1 MVQMSRRDF
10 VKVTGTGLALATLP
24 GFIRSGF
31 AGVGAGAGDNPYNFY
46 FQRFGIDEDMIRK
59 VMAEALHYGGDY
71 CDLFFQNELSNSIR
85 LQDNIVNSAST
96 NVTLGV
102 GIRVLNGNQTGYS
115 FTEDIS
121 LASMKAAARTAAGIA
136 SGSAKAAPQTFNAT
150 KLMNYYETEIS
161 YEDVGVKDKVDM
173 LQAINDDVFKQ
184 DARVVKANVNFSDSE
199 NYILVVNSEGGIASD
214 YQPMLR
220 ISVGCTAEE
229 DGKREN
235 NYFDY
240 SVRDDINFLTEEK
253 LKRLPREAVART
265 VKLFEAQTPPA
276 GEMPVVL
283 AAGSSGILLHEA
295 IGHGMEADF
304 NRQGI
309 SVFSDMINKKVAEDF
324 VTIVDNGTNP
334 HVRGSIN
341 VDDEGHPSEETQ
353 LVENG
358 VLRSY
363 IHDRISAKHYGV
375 DPTGSG
381 RRESFKHYPLPRMR
395 NTYMKNGPHTFDEI
409 IANVKYGIV
418 AEQFTNGQVNIGPG
432 DFTFYVKSGSLI
444 EDGKITGL
452 IKDVNIIGNG
462 PEVLSRVTMVA
473 NDMKMA
479 EGGWTCGKNGQSV
492 PVSMGLPSV
501 LVSSITVGGRG

>member
-10 VKVTGTGLALATLP
+10 VKITGTGLALATLP
-24 GFIRSGF
+24 GFIRSGI
-31 AGVGAGAGDNPYNFY
+31 AGVKPGDNPYNFY
-46 FQRFGIDEDMIRK
+46 FQRFGIDEDTIRK
-59 VMAEALHYGGDY
+59 VMTEALHYGGDY
-71 CDLFFQNELSNSIR
+71 CDLFFQNQLSNSIR

-102 GIRVLNGNQTGYS
+102 GIRVLKGDQTGYS

-136 SGSAKAAPQTFNAT
+136 SGSPKKAPLTFNAT
-150 KLMNYYETEIS
+150 KLMNYYDTNVS
-161 YEDVGVKDKVDM
+161 WEDVGVKDKVGM
-173 LQAINDDVFKQ
+173 LQAINDDVFKE
-184 DARVVKANVNFSDSE
+184 DPRVVKASVNFSDSE
-199 NYILVVNSEGGIASD
+199 NYILVVNSEGGIATD

-220 ISVGCTAEE
+220 ISVGCTAEQ
-229 DGKREN
+229 DGRREN

-240 SVRDDINFLTEEK
+240 SARDDIRFLTPER

-265 VKLFEAQTPPA
+265 MRLFEALTPPA
-276 GEMPVVL
+276 GEFPVVL
-283 AAGSSGILLHEA
+283 AAGSAGILLHEA

-309 SVFSDMINKKVAEDF
+309 SVYSEKMNEKIAEPF
-324 VTIVDNGTNP
+324 VTIVDDGTNTN
-334 HVRGSIN
+334 VRGSIN
-341 VDDEGHPSEETQ
+341 VDDEGVASEETV

-358 VLRSY
+358 VLRTFM
-363 IHDRISAKHYGV
+363 HDRISAKHYGV
-375 DPTGSG
+375 KPTGSG
-381 RRESFKHYPLPRMR
+381 RRESFKHYPMPRMR
-395 NTYMKNGPHTFDEI
+395 NTYMRSGPHEYEEM
-409 IANVKYGIV
+409 IATVKYGIL
-418 AEQFTNGQVNIGPG
+418 ADQFTNGQVNIGPG

-444 EDGKITGL
+444 ENGKITTP

-462 PEVLSRVTMVA
+462 PEVLKRVTMVS

-479 EGGWTCGKNGQSV
+479 EGGWTCGKNGQGV
-492 PVSMGLPSV
+492 PVSMGMPSL

>member
-1 MVQMSRRDF
+1 MIQMSRRDF

-31 AGVGAGAGDNPYNFY
+31 AGVGTGDNPYNFY

>member
-1 MVQMSRRDF
+1 MVKMSRRDF

-24 GFIRSGF
+24 GFIRTGF
-31 AGVGAGAGDNPYNFY
+31 AGVGAGDNPYNFY

-59 VMAEALHYGGDY
+59 VMAEALHCGGDY

-121 LASMKAAARTAAGIA
+121 LASMKAAARTAAGIT
-136 SGSAKAAPQTFNAT
+136 SGSPKAAPKSFNST
-150 KLMNYYETEIS
+150 KLMNYYNTEVS
-161 YEDVGVKDKVDM
+161 YEDVGVKDKVGM
-173 LQAINDDVFKQ
+173 LQAINDDVFKE
-184 DARVVKANVNFSDSE
+184 DPRVIKASVYFSDSE
-199 NYILVVNSEGGIASD
+199 KYILVVNSEGSISSD

-229 DGKREN
+229 DGRREN

-240 SVRDDINFLTEEK
+240 SARDDINFLTEAK
-253 LKRLPREAVART
+253 LKRLPKEAVART
-265 VKLFEAQTPPA
+265 VKLFEAETPPA
-276 GEMPVVL
+276 GEFPVVL
-283 AAGSSGILLHEA
+283 SAGSAGILLHEA

-309 SVFSDMINKKVAEDF
+309 SVYSEKMNKKIAEPF

-334 HVRGSIN
+334 HIRGSIN
-341 VDDEGHPSEETQ
+341 VDDEGVPSEETV
-353 LVENG
+353 LVEDG
-358 VLRSY
+358 VLRTY

-375 DPTGSG
+375 KPTGGG
-381 RRESFKHYPLPRMR
+381 RRESFKHYPMPRMR
-395 NTYMKNGPHTFDEI
+395 NTYMRSGPHEFDEM
-409 IANVKYGIV
+409 IASVDYGIL
-418 AEQFTNGQVNIGPG
+418 ADQFTNGQVHIGAG

-444 EDGKITGL
+444 ENGKITAP

-479 EGGWTCGKNGQSV
+479 EGGWTCGKNGQGV
-492 PVSMGLPSV
+492 PVSQGMPSV

>member
-31 AGVGAGAGDNPYNFY
+31 AGVGAGNGPYGFY

-85 LQDNIVNSAST
+85 LQDNIVSSAST

-115 FTEDIS
+115 FTEDIT

-136 SGSAKAAPQTFNAT
+136 SGSAKAAPEVFNST
-150 KLMNYYETEIS
+150 KLMNYYNTNVS
-161 YEDVGVKDKVDM
+161 YEDVGVKDKVGM
-173 LQAINDDVFKQ
+173 LQSINDDVFKQ
-184 DARVVKANVNFSDSE
+184 DPRVIKASVYFSDSE
-199 NYILVVNSEGGIASD
+199 KYILVANSEGSLSSD

-229 DGKREN
+229 NGKKEN
-235 NYFDY
+235 NYFDF
-240 SVRDDINFLTEEK
+240 SARDDINFLTEEK

-276 GEMPVVL
+276 GEFPVVL
-283 AAGSSGILLHEA
+283 SAGSAGILLHEA

-309 SVFSDMINKKVAEDF
+309 SVYSEKMNKKIAEDF

-334 HVRGSIN
+334 HIRGSIN
-341 VDDEGHPSEETQ
+341 VDDEGVPSEETV

-358 VLRSY
+358 VLKTY

-375 DPTGSG
+375 KPTGSG
-381 RRESFKHYPLPRMR
+381 RRESFKHYPMPRMR
-395 NTYMKNGPHTFDEI
+395 NTYMRSGPHEFDEM
-409 IANVKYGIV
+409 IASVEYGIL
-418 AEQFTNGQVNIGPG
+418 ADQFTNGQVNIGPG

-444 EDGKITGL
+444 ENGKITAP

-462 PEVLSRVTMVA
+462 PEVLARVTMVA

-479 EGGWTCGKNGQSV
+479 EGGWTCGKNGQGV
-492 PVSMGLPSV
+492 PVSQGMPSV

>member
-31 AGVGAGAGDNPYNFY
+31 AGISPGDNPYNFY
-46 FQRFGIDEDMIRK
+46 FQRFGIDEDMIRQ
-59 VMAEALHYGGDY
+59 VMSEALHYGGDY

-136 SGSAKAAPQTFNAT
+136 SGSPKAAPQTYNAT
-150 KLMNYYETEIS
+150 KLMNYYDTKIS
-161 YEDVGVKDKVDM
+161 YEDVGVKDKVTM
-173 LQAINDDVFKQ
+173 LQSINDDVFKQ
-184 DARVVKANVNFSDSE
+184 DPRVVKASVNFSDSE
-199 NYILVVNSEGGIASD
+199 NYILVVNSEGSIASD

-229 DGKREN
+229 EGRREN
-235 NYFDY
+235 NYFDF
-240 SVRDDINFLTEEK
+240 SARDDFSFLTEEK

-276 GEMPVVL
+276 GEFPVVL
-283 AAGSSGILLHEA
+283 SAGSAGILLHEA

-309 SVFSDMINKKVAEDF
+309 SLYSEKMNKKIAAPF
-324 VTIVDNGTNP
+324 VTIVDNGTND
-334 HVRGSIN
+334 HIRGSIN
-341 VDDEGHPSEETQ
+341 VDDEGIPSQETV
-353 LVENG
+353 LVEDG
-358 VLRSY
+358 VLRTY
-363 IHDRISAKHYGV
+363 IHDRISADHYGV
-375 DPTGSG
+375 KPTGNG
-381 RRESFKHYPLPRMR
+381 RRESFKHYPMPRMR
-395 NTYMKNGPHTFDEI
+395 NTYMRSGPHEYEEMI
-409 IANVKYGIV
+409 SSVKYGIL
-418 AEQFTNGQVNIGPG
+418 ADQFTNGQVNIGPG

-444 EDGKITGL
+444 EDGKITTP

-462 PEVLSRVTMVA
+462 PDVLSKVTMVA

-479 EGGWTCGKNGQSV
+479 EGGWTCGKNGQGV
-492 PVSMGLPSV
+492 PVSQGMPSV

>member
-24 GFIRSGF
+24 GFIRTGF
-31 AGVGAGAGDNPYNFY
+31 AGVGAGDNPYSFY
-46 FQRFGIDEDMIRK
+46 FQRFGIDEEMVRK

-150 KLMNYYETEIS
+150 KLMNYYDTKVS
-161 YEDVGVKDKVDM
+161 FEDVGVKDKVTM
-173 LQAINDDVFKQ
+173 LQSINDAVFKE
-184 DARVVKANVNFSDSE
+184 DPRVIKASVNFSDSE
-199 NYILVVNSEGGIASD
+199 NYILVVNSEGGMASD

-220 ISVGCTAEE
+220 ISVGCTAEQE
-229 DGKREN
+229 GRKEN
-235 NYFDY
+235 NYFDF
-240 SVRDDINFLTEEK
+240 SARDDITFLTEEK

-276 GEMPVVL
+276 GELPVVL
-283 AAGSSGILLHEA
+283 SAGSAGILLHEA

-309 SVFSDMINKKVAEDF
+309 SVYSEKMNKKIAEDF

-341 VDDEGHPSEETQ
+341 VDDEGIPSQETV

-358 VLRSY
+358 VLKTY

-375 DPTGSG
+375 KPTGNG
-381 RRESFKHYPLPRMR
+381 RRESFKHYPMPRMR
-395 NTYMKNGPHTFDEI
+395 NTYMRSGPHEFDEM
-409 IANVKYGIV
+409 IASVKFGIL
-418 AEQFTNGQVNIGPG
+418 ADQFTNGQVNIGPG

-444 EDGKITGL
+444 EDGKITAP

-479 EGGWTCGKNGQSV
+479 EGGWTCGKNGQGV
-492 PVSMGLPSV
+492 PVSQGMPSV

>member
-1 MVQMSRRDF
+1 MLKMSRRDF

-24 GFIRSGF
+24 GFIRTGF
-31 AGVGAGAGDNPYNFY
+31 AGVGAGDNPYNFY

-136 SGSAKAAPQTFNAT
+136 SGSAKAAPQSFNAT
-150 KLMNYYETEIS
+150 KLMNYYDTKVS
-161 YEDVGVKDKVDM
+161 YEDVGVKDKVGM
-173 LQAINDDVFKQ
+173 LQSINDDVFKE
-184 DARVVKANVNFSDSE
+184 DPRVVKASVNFSDSE
-199 NYILVVNSEGGIASD
+199 KYILVVNSEGGIASD

-229 DGKREN
+229 EGRREN

-240 SVRDDINFLTEEK
+240 SARDDINFLTEAK

-276 GEMPVVL
+276 GEFPVVL
-283 AAGSSGILLHEA
+283 SAGSAGILLHEA

-309 SVFSDMINKKVAEDF
+309 SVYSEKMNKKIAAPF

-334 HVRGSIN
+334 NIRGSIN
-341 VDDEGHPSEETQ
+341 VDDEGVPSEETV
-353 LVENG
+353 LVEDG
-358 VLRSY
+358 VLRTY

-375 DPTGSG
+375 KPTGSG
-381 RRESFKHYPLPRMR
+381 RRESFKHYPMPRMR
-395 NTYMKNGPHTFDEI
+395 NTYMRSGPHEFDEM
-409 IANVKYGIV
+409 IASVDYGIL
-418 AEQFTNGQVNIGPG
+418 ADQFTNGQVNIGPG

-444 EDGKITGL
+444 ENGKITAP

-462 PEVLSRVTMVA
+462 PDVLEKVTMVA

-479 EGGWTCGKNGQSV
+479 EGGWTCGKNGQGV
-492 PVSMGLPSV
+492 PVSQGMPSV

>member
-1 MVQMSRRDF
+1 MSRRDF

-31 AGVGAGAGDNPYNFY
+31 AKDNPGDNPYAFY

-71 CDLFFQNELSNSIR
+71 CDLFFQNKLSNSIR

-96 NVTLGV
+96 NVSLGV
-102 GIRVLNGNQTGYS
+102 GIRVLKGDQTGFS

-121 LASMKAAARTAAGIA
+121 LESMKAAARTAAGIA
-136 SGSAKAAPQTFNAT
+136 SGSPKQVPEAFNAT
-150 KLMNYYETEIS
+150 KLRNYYDTEVS
-161 YEDVGVKDKVDM
+161 WEDVGVKEKVEM
-173 LQAINDDVFKQ
+173 LQAINDDVFKE
-184 DARVVKANVNFSDSE
+184 DPRVVKASVNFSDSE
-199 NYILVVNSEGGIASD
+199 NYILIVNSEGGLATD

-229 DGKREN
+229 DGRREN

-240 SVRDDINFLTEEK
+240 SARDDIRFLTPER

-265 VKLFEAQTPPA
+265 VKLFEAISPQA
-276 GEMPVVL
+276 GELPVVL
-283 AAGSSGILLHEA
+283 SAGSSGILLHEA

-309 SVFSDMINKKVAEDF
+309 SVFSEMIDKKVAEPF
-324 VTIVDNGTNP
+324 VNIVDSGLNP
-334 HVRGSIN
+334 NVRGSIN
-341 VDDEGHPSEETQ
+341 VDDEGTPSQETM
-353 LVENG
+353 LVEDG

-363 IHDRISAKHYGV
+363 LHDRISANHYGV

-381 RRESFKHYPLPRMR
+381 RRESFKHYPMPRMR
-395 NTYMKNGPHTFDEI
+395 NTYMTNGPHTFDEMV
-409 IANVKYGIV
+409 ATVDYGIV

-432 DFTFYVKSGSLI
+432 DFTFYVKAGHLI
-444 EDGKITGL
+444 ENGKITAP

-462 PEVLSRVTMVA
+462 PEVLGRITMVA
-473 NDMKMA
+473 NDMEMA
-479 EGGWTCGKNGQSV
+479 EGGWTCGKNGQGV
-492 PVSMGLPSV
+492 PASMGMPSV
-501 LVSSITVGGRG
+501 LVSAITVGGRG

>member
-24 GFIRSGF
+24 GFIRTGF
-31 AGVGAGAGDNPYNFY
+31 AGVGAGDNPYNFY

-59 VMAEALHYGGDY
+59 VMTEALHYGGDY

-136 SGSAKAAPQTFNAT
+136 SGSAKAAPQSFNAT
-150 KLMNYYETEIS
+150 KLMNYYDTKVS
-161 YEDVGVKDKVDM
+161 YEDVGVKDKVGM
-173 LQAINDDVFKQ
+173 LQSINDDVFKE
-184 DARVVKANVNFSDSE
+184 DPRVVKASVNFSDSE
-199 NYILVVNSEGGIASD
+199 KYILVVNSEGGIASD

-229 DGKREN
+229 EGRKEN

-240 SVRDDINFLTEEK
+240 SARDDINFLTEAK

-276 GEMPVVL
+276 GEFPVVL
-283 AAGSSGILLHEA
+283 SAGSAGILLHEA

-309 SVFSDMINKKVAEDF
+309 SVYSEKMNKKIAAPF

-334 HVRGSIN
+334 HIRGSIN
-341 VDDEGHPSEETQ
+341 VDDEGIPSEETV
-353 LVENG
+353 LVEDG
-358 VLRSY
+358 VLRTY

-375 DPTGSG
+375 KPTGSG
-381 RRESFKHYPLPRMR
+381 RRESFKHYPMPRMR
-395 NTYMKNGPHTFDEI
+395 NTYMRSGPHEFDEM
-409 IANVKYGIV
+409 IASVEYGIL
-418 AEQFTNGQVNIGPG
+418 ADQFTNGQVNIGPG

-444 EDGKITGL
+444 ENGKITAP

-462 PEVLSRVTMVA
+462 PDVLEKVTMVA

-479 EGGWTCGKNGQSV
+479 EGGWTCGKNGQGV
-492 PVSMGLPSV
+492 PVSQGMPSV

>member
-31 AGVGAGAGDNPYNFY
+31 AGVGAGDNPYNFY

-150 KLMNYYETEIS
+150 KLMNYYNTEIS

>member
-1 MVQMSRRDF
+1 MIQMSRRDF

-24 GFIRSGF
+24 GFIRTGF
-31 AGVGAGAGDNPYNFY
+31 AGVGAGDNPYNFY

-115 FTEDIS
+115 FTEDITLS
-121 LASMKAAARTAAGIA
+121 SMKAAARTAAGIA
-136 SGSAKAAPQTFNAT
+136 SGSAKAAPQSFNAT
-150 KLMNYYETEIS
+150 KLMNYYDTKVS
-161 YEDVGVKDKVDM
+161 YEDVGVKDKVGM
-173 LQAINDDVFKQ
+173 LQTINDDVFKE
-184 DARVVKANVNFSDSE
+184 DPRVVKASVNFSDSE
-199 NYILVVNSEGGIASD
+199 KYILVVNSEGGIASD

-229 DGKREN
+229 DGRREN

-240 SVRDDINFLTEEK
+240 SARDDINFLTEAK

-276 GEMPVVL
+276 GEFPVVL
-283 AAGSSGILLHEA
+283 SAGSAGILLHEA

-309 SVFSDMINKKVAEDF
+309 SVYSEKMNKKIAAPF

-334 HVRGSIN
+334 NIRGSIN
-341 VDDEGHPSEETQ
+341 VDDEGVPSEETV
-353 LVENG
+353 LVEDG
-358 VLRSY
+358 VLRTY

-375 DPTGSG
+375 KPTGSG
-381 RRESFKHYPLPRMR
+381 RRESFKHYPMPRMR
-395 NTYMKNGPHTFDEI
+395 NTYMRSGPHEFDEM
-409 IANVKYGIV
+409 IASVDYGIL
-418 AEQFTNGQVNIGPG
+418 ADQFTNGQVNIGPG

-444 EDGKITGL
+444 ENGKITAP

-462 PEVLSRVTMVA
+462 PDVLEKVTMVA

-479 EGGWTCGKNGQSV
+479 EGGWTCGKNGQGV
-492 PVSMGLPSV
+492 PVSQGMPSV

>member
-1 MVQMSRRDF
+1 MVNMSRRDF

-31 AGVGAGAGDNPYNFY
+31 ADVTPGDNPYNFY

-96 NVTLGV
+96 NVKLGV

-121 LASMKAAARTAAGIA
+121 LNSMKAAARTAAGIA
-136 SGSAKAAPQTFNAT
+136 SGSPKKAPQTFNAT
-150 KLMNYYETEIS
+150 KLMNYYNTEVS
-161 YEDVGVKDKVDM
+161 FEDVGVKDKVGM
-173 LQAINDDVFKQ
+173 LQSINDDVFKQ
-184 DARVVKANVNFSDSE
+184 DPRVVKASVNFSDSE
-199 NYILVVNSEGGIASD
+199 NYILVVNSEGGLATD

-229 DGKREN
+229 EGRREN

-240 SVRDDINFLTEEK
+240 SARDDIRFLTDER
-253 LKRLPREAVART
+253 LKRLPRKAVERT
-265 VKLFEAQTPPA
+265 VKLFEAQSPPA
-276 GEMPVVL
+276 GEFPVVL
-283 AAGSSGILLHEA
+283 SAGSAGILLHEA

-309 SVFSDMINKKVAEDF
+309 SVFSDMMNEKVCEDF

-334 HVRGSIN
+334 NIRGSIN
-341 VDDEGHPSEETQ
+341 VDDEGIPSQETV
-353 LVENG
+353 LVEDG
-358 VLRSY
+358 VLRTY

-375 DPTGSG
+375 EPTGSG
-381 RRESFKHYPLPRMR
+381 RRESFKHYPMPRMR
-395 NTYMKNGPHTFDEI
+395 NTYMRSGPHEFDEM
-409 IANVKYGIV
+409 IAAVDYGIV
-418 AEQFTNGQVNIGPG
+418 ADQFTNGQVNIGPG

-444 EDGKITGL
+444 ENGKITTP

-462 PEVLSRVTMVA
+462 PDVLKKITMVA

-479 EGGWTCGKNGQSV
+479 EGGWTCGKNGQGV
-492 PVSMGLPSV
+492 PVSQGMPSV

>member
-1 MVQMSRRDF
+1 VVLQC
-10 VKVTGTGLALATLP
+10 
-24 GFIRSGF
+24 RSS
-31 AGVGAGAGDNPYNFY
+31 AGVGAGDNPYNFY

-136 SGSAKAAPQTFNAT
+136 SGSPKAAPKTFNAT
-150 KLMNYYETEIS
+150 KLMNYYNTEVS
-161 YEDVGVKDKVDM
+161 YEDVGVKDKVGM
-173 LQAINDDVFKQ
+173 LQSINDDVFKE
-184 DARVVKANVNFSDSE
+184 DPRVVKASVNFSDSE
-199 NYILVVNSEGGIASD
+199 KYILVVNSEGGIASD

-229 DGKREN
+229 EGRREN

-240 SVRDDINFLTEEK
+240 SARDDINFLTKAK

-276 GEMPVVL
+276 GEFPVVL
-283 AAGSSGILLHEA
+283 SAGSAGILLHEA

-309 SVFSDMINKKVAEDF
+309 SVYSEKMNKKIAAPF

-334 HVRGSIN
+334 NIRGSIN
-341 VDDEGHPSEETQ
+341 VDDEGIPSEETV
-353 LVENG
+353 LVEDG
-358 VLRSY
+358 VLRTY

-375 DPTGSG
+375 KPTGSG
-381 RRESFKHYPLPRMR
+381 RRESFKHYPMPRMR
-395 NTYMKNGPHTFDEI
+395 NTYMRSGPHEFDEM
-409 IANVKYGIV
+409 IASVDYGIL
-418 AEQFTNGQVNIGPG
+418 ADQFTNGQVNIGPG

-444 EDGKITGL
+444 ENGKITAP

-479 EGGWTCGKNGQSV
+479 EGGWTCGKNGQGV
-492 PVSMGLPSV
+492 PVSQGMPSV

>member
-24 GFIRSGF
+24 GFVRSGF
-31 AGVGAGAGDNPYNFY
+31 AGVAGGDNPYNFY
-46 FQRFGIDEDMIRK
+46 FQRFGIDEDMVRK
-59 VMAEALHYGGDY
+59 VMSEALHYGGDY

-96 NVTLGV
+96 NVSLGV

-115 FTEDIS
+115 FTEDLS
-121 LASMKAAARTAAGIA
+121 LSSMLAAARTAAGIA
-136 SGSAKAAPQTFNAT
+136 SGSPKKAPQSFNST
-150 KLMNYYETEIS
+150 KLMNYYNTQVS

-173 LQAINDDVFKQ
+173 LQSINDDVFKQ
-184 DARVVKANVNFSDSE
+184 DPRVVKASVNFSDSE
-199 NYILVVNSEGGIASD
+199 NYILVINSEGGIASD

-229 DGKREN
+229 DGRREN

-240 SVRDDINFLTEEK
+240 SARDDINFLTEAK
-253 LKRLPREAVART
+253 LKRLPRKAVERT
-265 VKLFEAQTPPA
+265 VKLFEAQSPPA
-276 GEMPVVL
+276 GEFPVVL
-283 AAGSSGILLHEA
+283 SAGSAGILLHEA

-309 SVFSDMINKKVAEDF
+309 SVYSEKMNKKIAEDF

-334 HVRGSIN
+334 HIRGSIN
-341 VDDEGHPSEETQ
+341 VDDEGVPSEETV

-358 VLRSY
+358 VLRTY

-375 DPTGSG
+375 KPTGSG
-381 RRESFKHYPLPRMR
+381 RRESFKHYPMPRMR
-395 NTYMKNGPHTFDEI
+395 NTYMRSGPHEFDEM
-409 IANVKYGIV
+409 IASVDYGIL
-418 AEQFTNGQVNIGPG
+418 ADQFTNGQVNIGPG

-444 EDGKITGL
+444 ENGKITAP

-462 PEVLSRVTMVA
+462 PEVLSKVTMVA

-479 EGGWTCGKNGQSV
+479 EGGWTCGKNGQGV
-492 PVSMGLPSV
+492 PVSQGMPSV

>member
-24 GFIRSGF
+24 GFIRTGF
-31 AGVGAGAGDNPYNFY
+31 AGVGAGDNPYNFY
-46 FQRFGIDEDMIRK
+46 FQRFGIDEDLIRK

>member
-31 AGVGAGAGDNPYNFY
+31 AGVVPGDNPYSFY
-46 FQRFGIDEDMIRK
+46 FQCFGIDEEMIRK

-71 CDLFFQNELSNSIR
+71 CDLFFQNELNNSIR

-96 NVTLGV
+96 NVALGV
-102 GIRVLNGNQTGYS
+102 GIRVLSGNQTGYS

-136 SGSAKAAPQTFNAT
+136 AGTAKAAPQTFNAT

-184 DARVVKANVNFSDSE
+184 DPRVVKASVNFSDSE
-199 NYILVVNSEGGIASD
+199 NYILVVNSEGGLASD

-220 ISVGCTAEE
+220 ISVGCTAEQ

-240 SVRDDINFLTEEK
+240 SVRDDISFLTPER

-265 VKLFEAQTPPA
+265 VKLFEAQSPPA

-341 VDDEGHPSEETQ
+341 VDDEGHPSEETL

-358 VLRSY
+358 ILRSY
-363 IHDRISAKHYGV
+363 LHDRISAQHYGV
-375 DPTGSG
+375 KPTGSG

-395 NTYMKNGPHTFDEI
+395 NTYMKNGPHSFDEI

-432 DFTFYVKSGSLI
+432 DFTFYVKAGSLI
-444 EDGKITGL
+444 ENGKITGL

-473 NDMKMA
+473 NDMEMA
-479 EGGWTCGKNGQSV
+479 EGGWTCGKSGQSV

>member
-10 VKVTGTGLALATLP
+10 VKITGTGLALATLP

-31 AGVGAGAGDNPYNFY
+31 AGVGAGDNPYSFY
-46 FQRFGIDEDMIRK
+46 FQRFGIDKDMIRK

-96 NVTLGV
+96 NITLGV

-150 KLMNYYETEIS
+150 KLMNYYETKTS

-184 DARVVKANVNFSDSE
+184 DPRVVKASVSFSDSE
-199 NYILVVNSEGGIASD
+199 NYILVVNSEGGLASD

-235 NYFDY
+235 NYFDF
-240 SVRDDINFLTEEK
+240 SVRDDISFLTPER

-265 VKLFEAQTPPA
+265 VKLFEAQSPPA

-334 HVRGSIN
+334 HIRGSIN
-341 VDDEGHPSEETQ
+341 VDDEGHPSTETL
-353 LVENG
+353 LVEDG

-381 RRESFKHYPLPRMR
+381 RRESFKHYPMPRMR
-395 NTYMKNGPHTFDEI
+395 NTYMKNGPHTFEEI

-432 DFTFYVKSGSLI
+432 DFTFYVKAGSLI
-444 EDGKITGL
+444 ENGKITGL

-473 NDMKMA
+473 NDMEMA

>member
-31 AGVGAGAGDNPYNFY
+31 AGVGAGDNPYNFY

-136 SGSAKAAPQTFNAT
+136 SGSPKAAPKSFNAT
-150 KLMNYYETEIS
+150 KLMNYYSTEVS
-161 YEDVGVKDKVDM
+161 YEDVGVKDKVGM
-173 LQAINDDVFKQ
+173 LQSINDDVFKE
-184 DARVVKANVNFSDSE
+184 DPRVIKASVYFADSE
-199 NYILVVNSEGGIASD
+199 KYILVVNSEGGISSD

-229 DGKREN
+229 DGRREN

-240 SVRDDINFLTEEK
+240 SARDDINFLTEAK
-253 LKRLPREAVART
+253 LKRLPKEAVART
-265 VKLFEAQTPPA
+265 VKLFEAETPPA
-276 GEMPVVL
+276 GEFPVVL
-283 AAGSSGILLHEA
+283 SAGSAGILLHEA

-309 SVFSDMINKKVAEDF
+309 SVYSEKMNKKIAEPF

-334 HVRGSIN
+334 HIRGSIN
-341 VDDEGHPSEETQ
+341 VDDEGVPSEETV
-353 LVENG
+353 LVEDG
-358 VLRSY
+358 VLRTY

-375 DPTGSG
+375 KPTGGG
-381 RRESFKHYPLPRMR
+381 RRESFKHYPMPRMR
-395 NTYMKNGPHTFDEI
+395 NTYMRSGPHEFDEM
-409 IANVKYGIV
+409 IASVDYGIL
-418 AEQFTNGQVNIGPG
+418 ADQFTNGQVHIGAG

-444 EDGKITGL
+444 ENGKITAP

-479 EGGWTCGKNGQSV
+479 EGGWTCGKNGQGV
-492 PVSMGLPSV
+492 PVSQGMPSV

>member
-31 AGVGAGAGDNPYNFY
+31 AGVGAGDNPYNFY

-136 SGSAKAAPQTFNAT
+136 SGSAKAAPQSFNAT
-150 KLMNYYETEIS
+150 KLMNYYETKVS

-173 LQAINDDVFKQ
+173 LQSINDDVFKE
-184 DARVVKANVNFSDSE
+184 DPRVIKASVYFSDSE
-199 NYILVVNSEGGIASD
+199 KYILVVNSEGGIASD
-214 YQPMLR
+214 YQPLLR

-229 DGKREN
+229 EGRKEN

-240 SVRDDINFLTEEK
+240 SARDDINFLTQEK

-276 GEMPVVL
+276 GEFPVVL
-283 AAGSSGILLHEA
+283 SAGSAGILLHEA

-309 SVFSDMINKKVAEDF
+309 SVYSEKMNKKIAAPF

-334 HVRGSIN
+334 HIRGSIN
-341 VDDEGHPSEETQ
+341 VDDEGIPSEETV
-353 LVENG
+353 LVEDG
-358 VLRSY
+358 VLRTY

-375 DPTGSG
+375 KPTGSG
-381 RRESFKHYPLPRMR
+381 RRESFKHYPMPRMR
-395 NTYMKNGPHTFDEI
+395 NTYMRSGPHEFDEM
-409 IANVKYGIV
+409 IASVDYGIL
-418 AEQFTNGQVNIGPG
+418 ADQFTNGQVNIGPG

-444 EDGKITGL
+444 ENGKITAP

-462 PEVLSRVTMVA
+462 PDVLEKVTMVA

-479 EGGWTCGKNGQSV
+479 EGGWTCGKNGQGV
-492 PVSMGLPSV
+492 PVSQGMPSV

>member
-1 MVQMSRRDF
+1 MVLMSRRDF

-31 AGVGAGAGDNPYNFY
+31 AGVGAGDNPYNFY

-59 VMAEALHYGGDY
+59 VMTEALHYGGDY

-136 SGSAKAAPQTFNAT
+136 SGSAKAAPKSFNAT
-150 KLMNYYETEIS
+150 KLMNYYDTEVS
-161 YEDVGVKDKVDM
+161 YEDVGVKDKVSM
-173 LQAINDDVFKQ
+173 LQSINDDVFKE
-184 DARVVKANVNFSDSE
+184 DPRVVKASVNFSDSE
-199 NYILVVNSEGGIASD
+199 KYILVVNSEGGIASD

-229 DGKREN
+229 EDRREN

-240 SVRDDINFLTEEK
+240 SARDDINFLTEEK

-276 GEMPVVL
+276 GEFPVVL
-283 AAGSSGILLHEA
+283 SAGSAGILLHEA

-309 SVFSDMINKKVAEDF
+309 SVYSEKMNKKIAAPF

-334 HVRGSIN
+334 HIRGSIN
-341 VDDEGHPSEETQ
+341 VDDEGIPSEETV
-353 LVENG
+353 LVEDG
-358 VLRSY
+358 VLRTY

-375 DPTGSG
+375 KPTGSG
-381 RRESFKHYPLPRMR
+381 RRESFKHYPMPRMR
-395 NTYMKNGPHTFDEI
+395 NTYMRSGPHEFDEM
-409 IANVKYGIV
+409 IASVDYGIL
-418 AEQFTNGQVNIGPG
+418 ADQFTNGQVNIGPG

-444 EDGKITGL
+444 ENGKITAP

-462 PEVLSRVTMVA
+462 PDVLEKVTMVA

-479 EGGWTCGKNGQSV
+479 EGGWTCGKNGQGV
-492 PVSMGLPSV
+492 PVSQGMPSV